1 MNRLERIP
9 SQKMIGGVA
18 AGLAAYLNIDVAL
31 VRVLFVLGAIFTHA
45 PFIIAYIILW
55 IALPKRLDGTY
66 ATAYTPTE
74 QAQKSNNSRAW
85 GIVAILLGSIFLLD
99 EFTWWFS
106 WHKFW
111 PVIFIIAGLCIVFK
125 DQIREKIAQ

>member
-31 VRVLFVLGAIFTHA
+31 VRVVFVLGTIFTHA

-55 IALPKRLDGTY
+55 IALPKRLDGAY
-66 ATAYTPTE
+66 ATEYTATQQP
-74 QAQKSNNSRAW
+74 QQPANSRAW
-85 GIVAILLGSIFLLD
+85 GIAAILFGSIFLLD

-111 PVIFIIAGLCIVFK
+111 PVLFIIVGLGIVFK
-125 DQIREKIAQ
+125 DQIREKITQ